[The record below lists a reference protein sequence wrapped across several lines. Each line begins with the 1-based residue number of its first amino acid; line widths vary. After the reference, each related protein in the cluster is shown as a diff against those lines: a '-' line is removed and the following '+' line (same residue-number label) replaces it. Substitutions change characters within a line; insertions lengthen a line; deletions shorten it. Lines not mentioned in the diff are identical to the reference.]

1 MCDKLKIKFQQTI
14 HGLDVLTYN
23 QRLLRDNINEDG
35 WLYFFI
41 GLKKK

>member
-1 MCDKLKIKFQQTI
+1 MCDKLKVKFQQTI

>member
-14 HGLDVLTYN
+14 HALDVLTYN

-35 WLYFFI
+35 WLDFCFS
-41 GLKKK
+41 